1 LVKFGNQCLFGIAKR
16 TTLGHQGFGC
26 VVVTRA
32 PKSTNLFREIID
44 FGTSGVSFGRDI
56 TQSGVES
63 LGFLQLYKQFGFMSS
78 RQQGTDHLG
87 VISQKSNVNH

>member
-1 LVKFGNQCLFGIAKR
+1 LVKLCNKCLFGVTQR
-16 TTLGHQGFGC
+16 TTLGHQSFGC

-32 PKSTNLFREIID
+32 AKSANLFREVIH

-56 TQSGVES
+56 TQSGIES